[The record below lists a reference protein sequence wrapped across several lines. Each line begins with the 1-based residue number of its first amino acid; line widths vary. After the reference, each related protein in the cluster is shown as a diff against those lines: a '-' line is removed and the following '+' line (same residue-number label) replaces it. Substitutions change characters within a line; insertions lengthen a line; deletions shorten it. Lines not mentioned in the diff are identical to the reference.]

1 MRNGHL
7 SAIFSGMEE
16 LDKHRQNIDDIDQK
30 ILELLNNRA
39 KEAMHIGEIKKAA
52 GQPLYVPSREK
63 KIFDRLTGLNR
74 GPFPNDAL
82 RSVYREIISAS
93 LSLEEVQKVGYLG
106 PEGTFTNM
114 AAIKQFGLSATLIP
128 IRNIPEVFDS
138 VERGRMA
145 FGIVPVEN
153 SLEGIVNHTLDTF
166 TTSHLKICGEIYL
179 EISHNLMNKTGNF
192 EDVQV
197 VYSHYQAIGQCR
209 KWLAANCPD
218 IPVHEIDSTA
228 KAAELAS
235 KDPTV
240 AAISS
245 EMAQLKYS
253 LRVVEKSIEDN
264 PNNFTRFLLIGNY
277 EPLPSGNDKT
287 SIVFS
292 VAHKA
297 GSLYEALSVL
307 AKAEVN
313 MTKIESRPS
322 RQKAWEYVFFVD
334 VEGHIADKRL
344 KTALDGLSEHTAF
357 FKVLGSYP
365 KGEK

>member
-1 MRNGHL
+1 
-7 SAIFSGMEE
+7 MEE

-63 KIFDRLTGLNR
+63 KIFERLTGLNT

-93 LSLEEVQKVGYLG
+93 LSLEEVQKVGYMG
-106 PEGTFTNM
+106 PEGTFSHM

-128 IRNIPEVFDS
+128 MRNIPEVFES
-138 VERGRMA
+138 IERGRMA
-145 FGIVPVEN
+145 FGVVPVEN
-153 SLEGIVNHTLDTF
+153 SLEGVVNHTLDTF
-166 TTSHLKICGEIYL
+166 ATSSLKISGEIFL
-179 EISHNLMNKTGNF
+179 EISHNLMNKSGNM
-192 EDVQV
+192 EDIREIF
-197 VYSHYQAIGQCR
+197 SHYQALGQCR
-209 KWLAANCPD
+209 KWLAVNCPD

-235 KDPTV
+235 KDDSI
-240 AAISS
+240 AAICG
-245 EMAQLKYS
+245 EVAQLKYN

-264 PNNFTRFLLIGNY
+264 PNNFTRFLIIGNY
-277 EPLPSGNDKT
+277 EPLPSGSDKT

-292 VAHKA
+292 VAHRA

-307 AKAEVN
+307 AKAGVN

-334 VEGHIADKRL
+334 VEGHISDNNL
-344 KTALDGLSEHTAF
+344 KKALDGLSEHTAF

>member
-1 MRNGHL
+1 
-7 SAIFSGMEE
+7 MEE
-16 LDKHRQNIDDIDQK
+16 LDKHRQNIDDIDKK

-39 KEAMHIGEIKKAA
+39 KEAIAVGEIKKAA

-63 KIFDRLTGLNR
+63 KVFERLTGMNV

-93 LSLEEVQKVGYLG
+93 LSLEEVQKVGYFG

-128 IRNIPEVFDS
+128 IRNIPEVFES
-138 VERGRMA
+138 VERGRIA
-145 FGIVPVEN
+145 FGVVPVEN
-153 SLEGIVNHTLDTF
+153 SLEGVVNHTLDTF
-166 TTSHLKICGEIYL
+166 TNSSLKISGEIFL
-179 EISHNLMNKTGNF
+179 EISHNLMNKSGKM
-192 EDVQV
+192 EDIKEI
-197 VYSHYQAIGQCR
+197 YSHYQALGQCR
-209 KWLAANCPD
+209 KWLIDNCPN
-218 IPVHEIDSTA
+218 IPIHEIDSTA

-235 KDPTV
+235 KDENI
-240 AAISS
+240 AAISG
-245 EMAQLKYS
+245 EMAQLKYN

-264 PNNFTRFLLIGNY
+264 PNNFTRFLIIGNY
-277 EPLPSGNDKT
+277 EPLPTGNDKT
-287 SIVFS
+287 SVVFS

-297 GSLYEALSVL
+297 GSLYEALAIL
-307 AKAEVN
+307 ADAGIN

-334 VEGHIADKRL
+334 VEGHMADNKL
-344 KTALDGLSEHTAF
+344 KTALDSLSGHTSF